1 MTYLP
6 RIASTFE
13 GSAPRTGVIGPVP
26 TASVTSVRS
35 VNVTVSRT
43 IKGQIGP
50 AKAPPQCPQKIGS
63 TRKARSC
70 DSWSVSKGQETK
82 TAILDEAVGL
92 ASRVGFNAL
101 TIGQLAESTGMSKS
115 GLFAH
120 FKSKEALQLETLER
134 GRERFTDLVIRPT
147 LAAPRGIARVRA
159 LFDSWLVWETEA
171 LQGGC
176 IFVTG
181 SIEYDDQP
189 GPMRDAL
196 VRNQRDW
203 AEFIETVAR
212 TAVGEG
218 DFRADL
224 DVEQFAFSL
233 QGLIYAFHHA
243 ARLLRDPKALE
254 HLRRGSTSCSSPPA
268 PDTSVK
274 VEQRLA
280 STQRRRQGHVMGQEK
295 HDRSFQKRSDGRVLP
310 LRPSTCC
317 PVRQGGSP
325 GTCGSRRRRGWLSCR
340 CPRAVSRSRSR
351 RRVMWCAGWCGATVS
366 TRLDRPRPCT

>member
-1 MTYLP
+1 M
-6 RIASTFE
+6 
-13 GSAPRTGVIGPVP
+13 
-26 TASVTSVRS
+26 
-35 VNVTVSRT
+35 
-43 IKGQIGP
+43 
-50 AKAPPQCPQKIGS
+50 
-63 TRKARSC
+63 
-70 DSWSVSKGQETK
+70 SKGQQTK

-120 FKSKEALQLETLER
+120 FKSKEALQLATLER
-134 GRERFTDLVIRPT
+134 GREWFTDLVIRPT

-159 LFDSWLVWETEA
+159 LADNWLVWETEA

-212 TAVGEG
+212 TAVSEG
-218 DFRADL
+218 DFREDL
-224 DVEQFAFSL
+224 DVQQFAFSL
-233 QGLIYAFHHA
+233 QGLIYAFHHT

-254 HLRRGSTSCSSPPA
+254 HIRRAFDQLLES
-268 PDTSVK
+268 
-274 VEQRLA
+274 A
-280 STQRRRQGHVMGQEK
+280 S
-295 HDRSFQKRSDGRVLP
+295 
-310 LRPSTCC
+310 
-317 PVRQGGSP
+317 
-325 GTCGSRRRRGWLSCR
+325 
-340 CPRAVSRSRSR
+340 A
-351 RRVMWCAGWCGATVS
+351 
-366 TRLDRPRPCT
+366 

>member
-1 MTYLP
+1 M
-6 RIASTFE
+6 
-13 GSAPRTGVIGPVP
+13 
-26 TASVTSVRS
+26 
-35 VNVTVSRT
+35 
-43 IKGQIGP
+43 
-50 AKAPPQCPQKIGS
+50 
-63 TRKARSC
+63 
-70 DSWSVSKGQETK
+70 SKGQQTK
-82 TAILDEAVGL
+82 TAILDEAVGI

-159 LFDSWLVWETEA
+159 LVDNWLVWETEA

-196 VRNQRDW
+196 VRNQQDW
-203 AEFIETVAR
+203 AEFIATVAG
-212 TAVGEG
+212 TAVREG

-224 DVEQFAFSL
+224 DTAQFAFSL
-233 QGLIYAFHHA
+233 QGLMYAFHHT

-254 HLRRGSTSCSSPPA
+254 HTRHG
-268 PDTSVK
+268 
-274 VEQRLA
+274 VEQLLA
-280 STQRRRQGHVMGQEK
+280 SC
-295 HDRSFQKRSDGRVLP
+295 
-310 LRPSTCC
+310 RP
-317 PVRQGGSP
+317 
-325 GTCGSRRRRGWLSCR
+325 
-340 CPRAVSRSRSR
+340 
-351 RRVMWCAGWCGATVS
+351 
-366 TRLDRPRPCT
+366 

>member
-1 MTYLP
+1 
-6 RIASTFE
+6 
-13 GSAPRTGVIGPVP
+13 
-26 TASVTSVRS
+26 
-35 VNVTVSRT
+35 
-43 IKGQIGP
+43 
-50 AKAPPQCPQKIGS
+50 
-63 TRKARSC
+63 
-70 DSWSVSKGQETK
+70 VSKGEDTK
-82 TAILDEAVGL
+82 AAILDEAVTI
-92 ASRVGFNAL
+92 ASEVGFTGL
-101 TIGQLAESTGMSKS
+101 TIGKLAEQTGMSKS

-134 GRERFTDLVIRPT
+134 ARLRFTDLVIRPT

-159 LFDSWLVWETEA
+159 LFGSWLVWETEA

-212 TAVGEG
+212 AAVTEG

-233 QGLIYAFHHA
+233 QGLIYAFHHT

-254 HLRRGSTSCSSPPA
+254 H
-268 PDTSVK
+268 
-274 VEQRLA
+274 
-280 STQRRRQGHVMGQEK
+280 TQRGLEQLLE
-295 HDRSFQKRSDGRVLP
+295 SS
-310 LRPSTCC
+310 S
-317 PVRQGGSP
+317 
-325 GTCGSRRRRGWLSCR
+325 
-340 CPRAVSRSRSR
+340 A
-351 RRVMWCAGWCGATVS
+351 
-366 TRLDRPRPCT
+366 